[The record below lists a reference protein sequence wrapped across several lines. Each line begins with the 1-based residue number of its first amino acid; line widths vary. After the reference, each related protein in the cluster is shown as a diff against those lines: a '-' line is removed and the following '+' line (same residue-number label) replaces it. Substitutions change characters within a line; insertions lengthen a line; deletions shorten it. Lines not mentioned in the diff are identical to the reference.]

1 MRHFTIPANETESA
15 RLLWKEVDEGWV
27 RYDPRS
33 GSTHLLTPLAR
44 HLVEA
49 IGSSAVP
56 LPAVDLVNGV
66 LCLEPDAEPDQ
77 CAIEVE
83 ATLDILSE
91 AQLIQIIE
99 P

>member
-1 MRHFTIPANETESA
+1 M
-15 RLLWKEVDEGWV
+15 DEGWV

-44 HLVEA
+44 HLVDVIA
-49 IGSSAVP
+49 SSTAPVSSN
-56 LPAVDLVNGV
+56 DLVEGV
-66 LCLEPDAEPDQ
+66 LVLEPDAEPDQ
-77 CAIEVE
+77 CAVEVE

>member
-1 MRHFTIPANETESA
+1 MRHFTIPANETGFA
-15 RLLWKEVDEGWV
+15 RLLWKDVDEGWI

-49 IGSSAVP
+49 IDSSVTP
-56 LPAVDLVNGV
+56 VSMSDLVDGV
-66 LCLEPDAEPDQ
+66 LCLEPDAAPDQ
-77 CAIEVE
+77 CAVEVE

>member
-1 MRHFTIPANETESA
+1 LRHFTIPANETEST
-15 RLLWKEVDEGWV
+15 RLLWKDVDEGWI

-44 HLVEA
+44 HLVDV
-49 IGSSAVP
+49 IGSSVTP
-56 LPAVDLVNGV
+56 VSSNDLVEGV
-66 LCLEPDAEPDQ
+66 LCLEPDAEPGQ
-77 CAIEVE
+77 CAVEVE